1 MYRKERKHGS
11 KYKVMHGVEGKL
23 WRPKVR
29 AINELLC

>member
-11 KYKVMHGVEGKL
+11 KYHGVEGKL

-29 AINELLC
+29 VINELSC